1 MMTPKMLFNFVVV
14 FTIGTYALP
23 NLWLYKSL
31 DHSLIKGD
39 CLVPEDIHTH
49 QMRDIGNSKGEMGVG
64 CQKSK
69 FIKESMK

>member
-1 MMTPKMLFNFVVV
+1 MHYQTS
-14 FTIGTYALP
+14 G
-23 NLWLYKSL
+23 YKSL
-31 DHSLIKGD
+31 DQSLIKGD

>member
-1 MMTPKMLFNFVVV
+1 M
-14 FTIGTYALP
+14 IE
-23 NLWLYKSL
+23 
-31 DHSLIKGD
+31 

-49 QMRDIGNSKGEMGVG
+49 QMRAIGNSKGGGGV